1 MAVACCQCAN
11 IKTLKSA
18 LNKRL
23 VDLVGDVDHLSRLA
37 KLGIFLDQHLD
48 ALLDFKHDHLMK
60 FFTDV
65 VSNQM
70 TPLAKLRL
78 IKSLQVESLNIRKRQ
93 TPYPALIPCPPLE
106 RQLSDLYQNKD
117 LFQKATKL
125 EDDDFQELMVRCGLR
140 YMGCYWF

>member
-1 MAVACCQCAN
+1 MAVTCCQCAT
-11 IKTLKSA
+11 IKAVKPDF
-18 LNKRL
+18 NKRL
-23 VDLVGDVDHLSRLA
+23 VNLVGDVDLLSRLA

-78 IKSLQVESLNIRKRQ
+78 IKSLQVESLNIRERQ
-93 TPYPALIPCPPLE
+93 TPHLVLIPCPPF
-106 RQLSDLYQNKD
+106 QLCDLYQHKD

-125 EDDDFQELMVRCGLR
+125 EDNDFEELMVRSGLF
-140 YMGCYWF
+140 YIGCY